1 VTNQHWQQPLH
12 NDSLAKQVFQSL
24 KEAVFTGEL
33 QPGEPIREM
42 HVARSMQVSQATVRE
57 ALVQLQQTGLVV
69 REPNR
74 RTIVSAFSREEIR
87 DRLAMRIALESLAA
101 VEASSRLT
109 AEDIQELERRAALI
123 DRKIDGEH
131 FLEHVNAEMDFHH
144 YIWDRC
150 GNTILAKT
158 LENTTAP
165 LYAFMSVLTKAG
177 LVDLAAMKPHQ
188 RIVDAIVS
196 RDAERIR
203 QEMKIHM
210 ETSYQGFL
218 NTGLPSLDALVH
230 PASAAGGSNG
240 KANGASHNGAH
251 AAIAS

>member
-12 NDSLAKQVFQSL
+12 NDSLAKQVFHSL

-74 RTIVSAFSREEIR
+74 RTTVTAFSLEE
-87 DRLAMRIALESLAA
+87 LAA
-101 VEASSRLT
+101 TEAARRLSSD
-109 AEDIQELERRAALI
+109 DIQELERRAAEI
-123 DRKIDGEH
+123 DRKIDA
-131 FLEHVNAEMDFHH
+131 EHVFEHITADIDFHH
-144 YIWDRC
+144 YIWERC
-150 GNTILAKT
+150 GNTILLKT

-165 LYAFMSVLTKAG
+165 LFAFTTVLTRAG
-177 LVDLAAMKPHQ
+177 LVDLEAMKPHQ

-196 RDAERIR
+196 RDPERIR
-203 QEMKIHM
+203 HEIKVHM
-210 ETSYQGFL
+210 EASYQGFL

-230 PASAAGGSNG
+230 SGAANGLNGKSNG
-240 KANGASHNGAH
+240 AAH
-251 AAIAS
+251 AVA